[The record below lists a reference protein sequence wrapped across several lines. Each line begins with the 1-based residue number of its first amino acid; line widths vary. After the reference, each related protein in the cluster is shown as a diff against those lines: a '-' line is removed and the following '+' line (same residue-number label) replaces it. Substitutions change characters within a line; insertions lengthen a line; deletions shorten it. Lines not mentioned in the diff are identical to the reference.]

1 MPLLAG
7 GTSDYVSVMKK
18 TALLSSRSLLKL
30 TGSDAIDF
38 LQNLVTCDV
47 ETLATGQITFGALL
61 TPQGKI
67 LFDFYLQRQSDCVLM
82 DVDSTQLEALKMRLT
97 FYKLR
102 ADVEIIPPDLQVYAS
117 WGDAICD
124 GTVDPRNSAL
134 GHRIYAE
141 SMDTNALESD
151 WNDHRLRLGIPAS
164 GTDFELGSLFPHDA
178 LMDQFE
184 LGGIDFSKGCYVGQE
199 VVSRMQ
205 HRATARN
212 RFVNVTSPSGTLA
225 PAGTEIT
232 AAGKKI
238 GTMGSSNAEH
248 GLALVRI
255 DRAAKAIENGDDFQL
270 AKQKILLAP
279 AAFTKFDWPT

>member
-1 MPLLAG
+1 MN
-7 GTSDYVSVMKK
+7 K
-18 TALLSSRSLLKL
+18 TALLSSRALLSL

-47 ETLATGQITFGALL
+47 ETLTPGQLTFGALL

-67 LFDFYLQRQSDCVLM
+67 LFDFYLQRHNDGVF
-82 DVDSTQLEALKMRLT
+82 VDIDHSQLEALKMRLT

-102 ADVEIIPPDLQVYAS
+102 ADVEIAPVDLQVFAS
-117 WGDAICD
+117 WGDAITD
-124 GTVDPRNSAL
+124 VAADPRNSRL
-134 GHRIYAE
+134 GNRIYTK
-141 SMDTNALESD
+141 SMDTNASEDD
-151 WNDHRLRLGIPAS
+151 WNDHRLSLGIPAS
-164 GTDFELGSLFPHDA
+164 GHDFELGALFPHDA

-184 LGGIDFSKGCYVGQE
+184 LGGVDFSKGCYVGQE

-205 HRATARN
+205 HRSTARN
-212 RFVNVTSPSGTLA
+212 RFVNVTAPSGTLA

-232 AAGKKI
+232 AAGKKV

-270 AKQKILLAP
+270 EDNNILLTP
-279 AAFTKFDWPT
+279 ASFAKFDWPR